1 MENNPKTISQFR
13 MCHLSLKRGVAS
25 GPLPTL
31 PAGNLDSEERGIS
44 YSKPSNVP
52 ISRGGEVED
61 EAVPRRVS
69 KR

>member
-1 MENNPKTISQFR
+1 LQ
-13 MCHLSLKRGVAS
+13 
-25 GPLPTL
+25 PLP
-31 PAGNLDSEERGIS
+31 AADLDSEERGIS
-44 YSKPSNVP
+44 YSKPSEVP